1 MFASAVRFMAKK
13 AKGGRKRVD
22 KPAGMNIGMEGET
35 WSGKLRE
42 IVKEN
47 GPLNVSSYWEHAKD
61 TGLRS
66 KRHMKIILKWMRGQ
80 NHIKLICNH
89 IGDRRSPTDKEFL
102 YTYVVPKSERLA
114 MGMGTGEE
122 ATGDQGL
129 KDIAALA
136 EEAPSSGHLQK

>member
-1 MFASAVRFMAKK
+1 MC
-13 AKGGRKRVD
+13 
-22 KPAGMNIGMEGET
+22 
-35 WSGKLRE
+35 
-42 IVKEN
+42 
-47 GPLNVSSYWEHAKD
+47 VSEFLQRWNLFQD

-89 IGDRRSPTDKEFL
+89 IGDKRSPTDKEFL

-114 MGMGTGEE
+114 MGMGSGTGEE
-122 ATGDQGL
+122 ATGDNGL

-136 EEAPSSGHLQK
+136 DEAPASLQK

>member
-1 MFASAVRFMAKK
+1 MFATAVRFMAKK
-13 AKGGRKRVD
+13 AKGKKRVD
-22 KPAGMNIGMEGET
+22 KPAGMNIGIEGET

-42 IVKEN
+42 IVKEH
-47 GPLNVSSYWEHAKD
+47 GPLTVSSYWEHAKD

-102 YTYVVPKSERLA
+102 YTYVVPKSERQA
-114 MGMGTGEE
+114 MAMTTE
-122 ATGDQGL
+122 DQGL
-129 KDIAALA
+129 KDIDALA
-136 EEAPSSGHLQK
+136 GETQPSVQDQK